1 MTAARY
7 ELGPELGRGAQGI
20 VQRAWDRDLCR
31 AVALK
36 RLPGGASAGTQHRF
50 VNEARVPAQ
59 LEHPNIIPIYD
70 LGRLDSG
77 ELFYVMK
84 LVEGDTLAQL
94 LRDGISTDRALD
106 VLEQVCAAM
115 AFAHHRGALHRDLK
129 PSNILVESMGQVLI
143 VDWGLARAADV
154 VTDGAAPAGQAEGT
168 LGYMALE
175 QALGQVDQEGPWTD
189 VHALGGV
196 LYQVLTG
203 RPPRPAADLQELI
216 PLLHALPEP
225 PSGPL
230 GTLALRCLSSHRA
243 ARPPHAGVLQ
253 QLLTLSR

>member
-1 MTAARY
+1 MPQARY
-7 ELGPELGRGAQGI
+7 ELGPELGRGAQG
-20 VQRAWDRDLCR
+20 VVHRAWDRDLRR

-36 RLPGGASAGTQHRF
+36 RLPRDASAGAQQRF
-50 VNEARVPAQ
+50 VSEARVPAQ

-70 LGRLDSG
+70 LGRLESG

-84 LVEGDTLAQL
+84 LVQGQTLGAL
-94 LRDGISTDRALD
+94 LEQGCATARALD
-106 VLEQVCAAM
+106 VLEQACGAM

-129 PSNILVESMGQVLI
+129 PSNILVEAFGQVLI
-143 VDWGLARAADV
+143 VDWGLARAP
-154 VTDGAAPAGQAEGT
+154 GAEPEARGPVGQPEGT

-189 VHALGGV
+189 VHALGAV

-203 RPPRPAADLQELI
+203 RPARPAVDLDALI
-216 PLLHALPEP
+216 PLLNTLPEP
-225 PSGPL
+225 PGGPL

-253 QLLTLSR
+253 QLLRLSR